1 VRTVGAQASLPAVR
15 GHLARFSYRNAMHQ
29 PTRILLV
36 ADRADQTGAT
46 EPALARE
53 DFEVVAATD
62 FTEAYDRLL
71 DSIFELI
78 VIETTEPARATIE
91 FIKRVRAAP
100 QLAGIL
106 ILVLAEWGTGAPTL
120 ALSAGADA
128 YEPIGPNEGKPISS
142 IRLVTSI
149 ERLLSRQVAAAN

>member
-1 VRTVGAQASLPAVR
+1 M
-15 GHLARFSYRNAMHQ
+15 NQ

-36 ADRADQTGAT
+36 ADRADAIGAT
-46 EPALARE
+46 QQALARQG
-53 DFEVVAATD
+53 FEIAVARN
-62 FTEAYDRLL
+62 FHEAYDRLL

-78 VIETTEPARATIE
+78 VIETTEPVRASIE
-91 FIKRVRAAP
+91 FIRRVRAAP
-100 QLAGIL
+100 QLTGIL
-106 ILVLAEWGTGAPTL
+106 ILIVAEWGTGAPTL

-128 YEPIGPNEGKPISS
+128 YEPNEGRPIDP

>member
-1 VRTVGAQASLPAVR
+1 M
-15 GHLARFSYRNAMHQ
+15 NQ
-29 PTRILLV
+29 PTRILIV
-36 ADRADQTGAT
+36 ADRADQPGAARQ
-46 EPALARE
+46 ALARE
-53 DFEVVAATD
+53 DFEIVEAPN

-78 VIETTEPARATIE
+78 VIETTKPVRASIE
-91 FIKRVRAAP
+91 FIRRVRAAP

-106 ILVLAEWGTGAPTL
+106 IMILAEWGTGAPTL

-128 YEPIGPNEGKPISS
+128 YEPNAPLEGKPISP

>member
-1 VRTVGAQASLPAVR
+1 MPAVR
-15 GHLARFSYRNAMHQ
+15 GHLARFSYRSAMHQ

-46 EPALARE
+46 EQALK
-53 DFEVVAATD
+53 DFEIVAAPD
-62 FTEAYDRLL
+62 FTEGYDRLL

-100 QLAGIL
+100 QLADIL